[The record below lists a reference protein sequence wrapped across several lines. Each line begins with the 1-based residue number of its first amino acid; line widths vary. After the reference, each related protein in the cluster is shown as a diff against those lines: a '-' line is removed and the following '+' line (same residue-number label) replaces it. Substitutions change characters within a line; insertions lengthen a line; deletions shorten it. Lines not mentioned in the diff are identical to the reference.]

1 MSLISIKFQFGNV
14 FHALNQ
20 DLFSHIWIIILI
32 K

>member
-20 DLFSHIWIIILI
+20 DTFFLVFGSSY
-32 K
+32 